1 MLLQYIQAALE
12 QAHYELIEDDEPFYG
27 EVPGLPGV
35 WASGL
40 TLEGCRGNLA
50 EAIEDWLFFSIAKGL
65 PVPSLGEVAIHFP
78 EKIAA

>member
-1 MLLQYIQAALE
+1 
-12 QAHYELIEDDEPFYG
+12 
-27 EVPGLPGV
+27 V